1 MMVEFKSVSCYNIK
15 NAFLQRFMPLSDN
28 VHRPFRMMP
37 PKLLHT
43 SGSGLIKYMY
53 ESLRLHL
60 GGSIDQDYIDLEHVV
75 VSNIFQRQSECDFP
89 RGLMRNGLIDGTKI
103 QSSKRKGNLF
113 QFLCIA
119 HRTKAKT
126 ILKNSL
132 QLSDVRWRKFI
143 HFLKS
148 YLAMEEW
155 FHDSN
160 DKDKVHNARDEIAK
174 VLTSLQKKFQDQI
187 TQTAAAYPKCME

>member
-1 MMVEFKSVSCYNIK
+1 M
-15 NAFLQRFMPLSDN
+15 LPG
-28 VHRPFRMMP
+28 PFRMMLP
-37 PKLLHT
+37 ELLHT
-43 SGSGLIKYMY
+43 SGSGLIMSMF

-60 GGSIDQDYIDLEHVV
+60 GGGIDQDDIDQEHIV
-75 VSNIFQRQSECDFP
+75 VSNIIQRQSERDFP
-89 RGLMRNGLIDGTKI
+89 RGSMCNGLIDGTKNQASEWI
-103 QSSKRKGNLF
+103 GNLF

-119 HRTKAKT
+119 HQTKAKT
-126 ILKNSL
+126 ILKNLL

-160 DKDKVHNARDEIAK
+160 DKDKVHNARNEIAK
-174 VLTSLQKKFQDQI
+174 VLTSLQNFPRSDHTNGYSI
-187 TQTAAAYPKCME
+187 PKMHGMTKMQS

>member
-1 MMVEFKSVSCYNIK
+1 
-15 NAFLQRFMPLSDN
+15 
-28 VHRPFRMMP
+28 
-37 PKLLHT
+37 
-43 SGSGLIKYMY
+43 
-53 ESLRLHL
+53 
-60 GGSIDQDYIDLEHVV
+60 
-75 VSNIFQRQSECDFP
+75 
-89 RGLMRNGLIDGTKI
+89 MRNGLIDGTKI
-103 QSSKRKGNLF
+103 QSSERRGNLF
-113 QFLCIA
+113 RFLCIA

-132 QLSDVRWRKFI
+132 QLSDVRWKKFI

-174 VLTSLQKKFQDQI
+174 VLTSLQFFSKIRSHKQLQY
-187 TQTAAAYPKCME
+187 TQNEWNDKNAVIHQAFWEWNEFLWRTRRS

>member
-1 MMVEFKSVSCYNIK
+1 
-15 NAFLQRFMPLSDN
+15 MPLSDN

-75 VSNIFQRQSECDFP
+75 VSNIFQRQSERDFP
-89 RGLMRNGLIDGTKI
+89 CGLMCNGFTDDRKI

-113 QFLCIA
+113 
-119 HRTKAKT
+119 
-126 ILKNSL
+126 
-132 QLSDVRWRKFI
+132 
-143 HFLKS
+143 
-148 YLAMEEW
+148 
-155 FHDSN
+155 
-160 DKDKVHNARDEIAK
+160 
-174 VLTSLQKKFQDQI
+174 
-187 TQTAAAYPKCME
+187 